1 MNSWSGSRITSASR
15 PRIEA
20 HRNGSLASMKASVIS
35 PSRWTFFGQV
45 RQRLLFNQKYSSPN
59 SNQAGFSCSV
69 PSTRLVPTTVKMG
82 CATSARTA
90 GLRAATALP
99 PPAIDGPLDS
109 LRLNLDLDA
118 AGARILVVAAGV
130 AMGEM
135 IDVLA
140 AGIFGPVDHAALD
153 LGPAKHVFRVDQQ
166 QGDAR
171 VALQMLEPPSV
182 GAPVDPE

>member
-1 MNSWSGSRITSASR
+1 G
-15 PRIEA
+15 
-20 HRNGSLASMKASVIS
+20 
-35 PSRWTFFGQV
+35 
-45 RQRLLFNQKYSSPN
+45 FN
-59 SNQAGFSCSV
+59 CSV
-69 PSTRLVPTTVKMG
+69 PSTRLVPTTVRIG

-90 GLRAATALP
+90 GLRTATALP

-118 AGARILVVAAGV
+118 PGARILVVAAGV

-140 AGIFGPVDHAALD
+140 TGMFGPVDHAALD
-153 LGPAKHVFRVDQQ
+153 LGPPKHVLQVDQQ

-171 VALQMLEPPSV
+171 VAMPMLEP
-182 GAPVDPE
+182 A